1 MRKLFKI
8 QGITTALV
16 FSAIMFTLVACE
28 GAQGTQ
34 GSQGPQGMP
43 GNPGA
48 AGVQG
53 AAGDTGAAG
62 PAGAAGA
69 AGADAPE
76 VTVSGAALTSLAASP
91 TESGGTS
98 SMYGAGFIS
107 GEVVTVTAG
116 GRIIASG
123 EVNSDGAF
131 SIDAKVTLD
140 EGLYS
145 AKAIGSKGSEAIAA
159 LLVASK

>member
-16 FSAIMFTLVACE
+16 FSAIMFALVACE
-28 GAQGTQ
+28 GAAGTQ

-53 AAGDTGAAG
+53 AAGDTGPAG
-62 PAGAAGA
+62 PAGPAGA

-76 VTVSGAALTSLAASP
+76 GTSAGLTSLAASP

-98 SMYGAGFIS
+98 SIYGAGFVP
-107 GEVVTVTAG
+107 GEVVSITAG
-116 GRIIASG
+116 GRIIGGG
-123 EVNSDGAF
+123 EANSDGAF
-131 SIDAKVTLD
+131 STDAKVTLD

-145 AKAIGSKGSEAIAA
+145 ARAIGSKGSEAIAT
-159 LLVASK
+159 LLIASK